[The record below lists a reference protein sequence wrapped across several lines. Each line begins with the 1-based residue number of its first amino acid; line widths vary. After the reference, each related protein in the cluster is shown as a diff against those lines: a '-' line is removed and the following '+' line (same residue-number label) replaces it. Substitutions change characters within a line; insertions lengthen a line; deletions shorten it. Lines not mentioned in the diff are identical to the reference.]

1 MKVRL
6 TWRPAGVVEP
16 TEEVVDAE
24 STCAATMALI
34 ERCEAD
40 GVMPR
45 SIKAEAIDET
55 DA

>member
-6 TWRPAGVVEP
+6 TWRPTGAVEP

-24 STCAATMALI
+24 STCDAVTGLI